1 MWKAKKSNSLN
12 KSCLML
18 PHTSM
23 KRVLIVPLALLAV
36 LSHAQELDPNYD
48 SYAEPQYDAVGGYD
62 SSSGYDGGGTDSSSY
77 NVNNPSANGS
87 ASAEGSIQAIDPITD
102 KATKPDSAPRTWRIN
117 LKEADIRAFI
127 AQVAQITGH
136 TFIVD
141 QRIKGQVTVISSTPM
156 TAEEVYSLLL
166 TVLQINGYSAVM
178 SGSSIKLIPNTT
190 AKQENTPM
198 MGTGSTKTSLVTRVV
213 AIKNTP
219 ASELVPILRPLIP
232 QYGHLAAV
240 MSANALIISDHAENV
255 KRILDLISKLDTAEA
270 EQVEVV
276 QLKDAWVG
284 DVLALLESLEPV
296 ETQVKKSPI
305 ESGGLKRVTVVAEE
319 RTNRLIIKGERSAR
333 ARLRAL
339 IQSLD
344 QPSRRTGKTK
354 VVQLR
359 HAKAVKVAEIVKG
372 LIDGGSGQAASK
384 AGGNTQGVIAATKK
398 PINIQ
403 PDESLNAIV
412 VQAEPSD
419 LIEIE
424 ELIKQL
430 DVRRAQVLI
439 EAAIVEISGD
449 VSRALGV
456 QWASLDADN
465 GPTGA
470 INFSNVG
477 VSVTQVIGALQGA
490 TTGASLGD
498 GITIAGGEDKGGN
511 KGYGVILQ
519 ALSKASNAN
528 LLSTPS
534 IMTLDNEEAEI
545 VVGQNVPFVT
555 GSVTSGANST
565 ANPFQTISREDVGLK
580 LKVLPQISEG
590 NVIRLQV
597 EQEVSE
603 VDRTSST
610 PGSSDLITN
619 KRAIKTTILADNG
632 GTIVLGGLIR
642 DKYNESESKVPILGD
657 IPWLGRLFKSSN
669 KFHEKSNLLVFLQ
682 PKIIRDG
689 ELAGKVTEDKYRYVR
704 GVEIEVN
711 SSGLFKGRS
720 IELQKEQLPES
731 IKKVYR

>member
-1 MWKAKKSNSLN
+1 MLELKKSVKKKQGAKYRLTLLVTVF
-12 KSCLML
+12 LML
-18 PHTSM
+18 S
-23 KRVLIVPLALLAV
+23 RVQ
-36 LSHAQELDPNYD
+36 AQDEI
-48 SYAEPQYDAVGGYD
+48 VGGYD
-62 SSSGYDGGGTDSSSY
+62 AYGDSVFSDSGAYD
-77 NVNNPSANGS
+77 
-87 ASAEGSIQAIDPITD
+87 ASAESGYTYDP
-102 KATKPDSAPRTWRIN
+102 AAPNDSATQNNASSSAAHKSTIQTIDSSERGKNAIAKQAPSDQSWKIN

-127 AQVAQITGH
+127 AQVAQITGQ
-136 TFIVD
+136 TFVVD
-141 QRIKGQVTVISSTPM
+141 QRVKGQVTVISSAPM
-156 TAEEVYSLLL
+156 NAEEIYSLLL
-166 TVLQINGYSAVM
+166 TVLQVNGYSAVT
-178 SGSSIKLIPNTT
+178 SGGVIKLIPNTT

-198 MGTGSTKTSLVTRVV
+198 MGGKTGKTSLVTRVV
-213 AIKNTP
+213 LIKNTP

-240 MSANALIISDHAENV
+240 MSSNSLIISDHAENV
-255 KRILDLISKLDTAEA
+255 KRILDLIEKLDSADT

-284 DVLALLESLEPV
+284 DVLALLENLEPV
-296 ETQVKKSPI
+296 ETQAKKSPI
-305 ESGGLKRVTVVAEE
+305 EIGGLKRITVVAEE
-319 RTNRLIIKGERSAR
+319 RTNRLILKGEKSAR
-333 ARLRAL
+333 DRVRTLVAE
-339 IQSLD
+339 LD

-354 VVQLR
+354 VIQLR
-359 HAKAVKVAEIVKG
+359 HAKALKVAEIIKG
-372 LIDGGSGQAASK
+372 LLSGDSGQATSSK
-384 AGGNTQGVIAATKK
+384 AASTQGVIAATKK

-424 ELIKQL
+424 ELVNQL
-430 DVRRAQVLI
+430 DIRRAQVLI
-439 EAAIVEISGD
+439 EAAIIEVSGD

-456 QWASLDADN
+456 QWAALDPNN

-470 INFSNVG
+470 INFGNVG
-477 VSVTQVIGALQGA
+477 VSVTQVIGALQG
-490 TTGASLGD
+490 GAAGAALGD
-498 GITIAGGEDKGGN
+498 GVTLAGGERTGDS

-555 GSVTSGANST
+555 GSVTTGANSV

-657 IPWLGRLFKSSN
+657 IPLLGKLFKSSN

-682 PKIIRDG
+682 PRIIRDG
-689 ELAGKVTEDKYRYVR
+689 ELAGKITESKYKYVR
-704 GVEIEVN
+704 GIELEVN
-711 SSGLFKGRS
+711 NKGLFKGRS
-720 IELQKEQLPES
+720 IELKKEELPES